1 MECEVKRIITYICL
15 LFIIL
20 IGVTFA
26 YLNAEP
32 VVINYYIAKVSLPLS
47 LSLVLTLLLGCL
59 LGLIACLCLYLKQRR
74 LLSQCRKRADIAEK
88 ELANLRTMPL
98 KDNC

>member
-1 MECEVKRIITYICL
+1 MKRIFTYIFL

-20 IGVTFA
+20 LGITFA

-32 VVINYYIAKVSLPLS
+32 VIINYYIAKVSLPLS

-59 LGLIACLCLYLKQRR
+59 LGLISCLCLYVKQRR
-74 LLSQCRKRADIAEK
+74 LLNHMRKRADIAEK

-98 KDNC
+98 KDNR